1 LQFSLSLL
9 SLHAEV
15 LKKLLLLTQLLLL
28 LTQLLLP
35 LTQLLL
41 LTLPLLLPIQLL
53 HTKFFFIWQAI
64 VEVVPFPRDDFF
76 ILLIFSDLHS
86 FPHLMTN

>member
-15 LKKLLLLTQLLLL
+15 LKKLLL
-28 LTQLLLP
+28 